1 MAEIDD
7 WVFESVLQFLK
18 SPVWTAP
25 IHGFI
30 ERHCHEFS
38 SEEEE
43 NKLIYTDLHKQFSE
57 LVDSLLSTFL
67 EELGVGI
74 EAFVEAIRRTAS
86 DADTP
91 ASELSAFISEYILA
105 LDDFPSF
112 RAMMEKKNVEM
123 DLEAM
128 YEYVRYTAAARDEA
142 EDMSDEERFLYEMAI
157 HMSLGASDVAL
168 KELEA
173 EDAELLQALAL
184 SVAAE
189 QERLL
194 REQLAEEGA
203 ETEAIKALKEEVR
216 ARRVENVERV
226 VREIQASP
234 MKPAREAAV
243 PAKASAA
250 ALAPI
255 GARRSAPG
263 GFTISQPAVVVKAAT
278 PAAPQPSFDDLR
290 KEAEAKLHSASSQPT
305 KEEIEQRAAYF
316 KKQRE
321 LLVKSK
327 QAEREEEL
335 KKFQLAPS
343 EPAPSA
349 APDSKSITVALARR
363 LKDDLISESRK

>member
-74 EAFVEAIRRTAS
+74 EDFVEAIRRTAS

-250 ALAPI
+250 LAPI

-290 KEAEAKLHSASSQPT
+290 KEAEAKLHSASAQPT